1 MPANRS
7 PEIHLVFITQSH
19 LLKVQTAIPVIMAD
33 HTLYITPAPITFEQ
47 IENMLAQNNQL
58 VLSAESKAR
67 IEKCRNYLD
76 HKIETQQ
83 QPVYG
88 ITTGFGS
95 LCNRSI
101 PIEDLSQLQVNL
113 VISHACGIGEPVEPD
128 IVRLML
134 ILKAYGLSLGNSG
147 VQTETV
153 QRLLDLYNHNIL
165 PEVRQLGSLGAS
177 GDLAP
182 LAHLVLPLLGTGKV
196 FYRDTLQPAAPVM
209 AELGLGA
216 IRLKSKEGLAL
227 LNGTQFMSA
236 HGVLVLLKAFKLL
249 RLADITGAISLE
261 AFNGRP
267 DPFHS
272 MIQQIR
278 PHPGQVETAS
288 NFRSILQ
295 GSKLIDMPGKA
306 VQDPYSFRCI
316 PQVHGAVKDTVKHA
330 AEVILREINSVT
342 DNPTIF
348 PDDDLILSGGNFHG
362 EPLAFVLDFIAI
374 ALAELGSIAER
385 RLYRLIAGQRG
396 LPEFLVAHPGLNSG
410 FMIPQYAAASVVS
423 QNKQLCT
430 PSSVDSITSSNEQED
445 HVSMGA
451 NAATKALRVVQNVE
465 SILAIE
471 LMAGCQALEFRG
483 IENTSPFLQSIIKKY
498 RQTVPYVTDDVLM
511 YELIDKSLDFIHKH
525 NFHLPG

>member
-1 MPANRS
+1 MSKNT
-7 PEIHLVFITQSH
+7 HFITSN
-19 LLKVQTAIPVIMAD
+19 
-33 HTLYITPAPITFEQ
+33 PITFSQ
-47 IENMLAQNNQL
+47 IEDMLSVDSQL
-58 VLSAESKAR
+58 FLSDESIGK
-67 IEKCRNYLD
+67 IEKCRKYLD
-76 HKIETQQ
+76 HKIESQQ
-83 QPVYG
+83 EPIYG

-101 PIEDLSQLQVNL
+101 SKEDLSQLQVNL
-113 VISHACGIGEPVEPD
+113 VVSHACGMGDLVDNE
-128 IVRLML
+128 IVRIML
-134 ILKAYGLSLGNSG
+134 LLKAYGLSLGNSG

-153 QRLLDLYNHNIL
+153 QRLLDLFNHNVY

-182 LAHLVLPLLGTGKV
+182 LAHLVLPLLGKGKV
-196 FYRDTLQPAAPVM
+196 HFQECFQPAHKVM
-209 AELGLGA
+209 TSLGLNP
-216 IRLKSKEGLAL
+216 ISLKSKEGLAL

-236 HGVLVLLKAFKLL
+236 HGVQVLLKAFKLL

-261 AFNGRP
+261 AYNGRL

-272 MIQQIR
+272 LIHQIR
-278 PHPGQVETAS
+278 PHPGQIETAK
-288 NFRSILQ
+288 NIRSILD
-295 GSKLIDMPGKA
+295 GSRLIDNPGKA

-316 PQVHGAVKDTVKHA
+316 PQVHGAVKDTVHYA

-348 PDDDLILSGGNFHG
+348 PDEDLILSGGNFHG
-362 EPLAFVLDFIAI
+362 EPLAFVLDYISI
-374 ALAELGSIAER
+374 ALAELGNIAER

-430 PSSVDSITSSNEQED
+430 PASVDSITSSNEQED

-451 NAATKALRVVQNVE
+451 NAATKALRVVKNVE
-465 SILAIE
+465 NILAIE

-483 IENTSPFLQSIIKKY
+483 IANTSPFLQSIIRDY
-498 RQTVPYVTDDVLM
+498 RQTVPYVEEDVLM
-511 YELIDKSLDFIHKH
+511 YELIDKSLQFIHSR
-525 NFHLPG
+525 NFHLPH

>member
-1 MPANRS
+1 
-7 PEIHLVFITQSH
+7 
-19 LLKVQTAIPVIMAD
+19 MAT
-33 HTLYITPAPITFEQ
+33 HSLYISPAPISFEQ
-47 IENMLAQNNQL
+47 IETLLTPGSQIA
-58 VLSAESKAR
+58 LSPEAIAR

-76 HKIETQQ
+76 HKIETQND
-83 QPVYG
+83 PIYG

-101 PIEDLSQLQVNL
+101 SKDDLSQLQVNL
-113 VISHACGIGEPVEPD
+113 VISHACGIGDRVEPD

-134 ILKAYGLSLGNSG
+134 LLKAYGLSLGNSG

-153 QRLLDLYNHNIL
+153 QRLLDLYNHNVL

-182 LAHLVLPLLGTGKV
+182 LAHLVLPLLGMGNV
-196 FYRDTLQPAAPVM
+196 MYNEIMQPAAPVL
-209 AELGLGA
+209 ESLGLSP

-236 HGVLVLLKAFKLL
+236 HGVLILLKAFKLL
-249 RLADITGAISLE
+249 RLADVTGALSLE
-261 AFNGRP
+261 AINGRP

-272 MIQQIR
+272 LLQQIR
-278 PHPGQVETAS
+278 PHPGQIETAS
-288 NFRSILQ
+288 NILAILH
-295 GSKLIDMPGKA
+295 GSQHIYKAGKA

-316 PQVHGAVKDTVKHA
+316 PQVHGAVKDTVRHA

-348 PDDDLILSGGNFHG
+348 ADEDLILSGGNFHG
-362 EPLAFVLDFIAI
+362 EPLAFVLDFLAI
-374 ALAELGSIAER
+374 ALAELGNIAER
-385 RLYRLIAGQRG
+385 RIYRLIAGQRE

-430 PSSVDSITSSNEQED
+430 PASVDSIPSSNEQED

-451 NAATKALRVVQNVE
+451 NAATKALRVAKNVE
-465 SILAIE
+465 YILGIE
-471 LMAGCQALEFRG
+471 LMSACQAMEFRG
-483 IENTSPFLQSIIKKY
+483 VAQTSPFLREIITDFRKS
-498 RQTVPYVTDDVLM
+498 VPYIEDDVLM
-511 YELIDKSLDFIHKH
+511 YEYIDKSIQYIQNHKF
-525 NFHLPG
+525 NLPQ

>member
-1 MPANRS
+1 MA
-7 PEIHLVFITQSH
+7 E
-19 LLKVQTAIPVIMAD
+19 QT
-33 HTLYITPAPITFEQ
+33 LFITPAPITFEL
-47 IENMLAQNNQL
+47 IESMISPDNHIALSPESLAL
-58 VLSAESKAR
+58 
-67 IEKCRNYLD
+67 IEKCRTYLD
-76 HKIETQQ
+76 QKIETQAD
-83 QPVYG
+83 PIYG

-95 LCNRSI
+95 LCNRTISKD
-101 PIEDLSQLQVNL
+101 DLSQLQVNL
-113 VISHACGIGEPVEPD
+113 VISHACGIGQSVEPG

-134 ILKAYGLSLGNSG
+134 LLKAYALSLGNSG

-182 LAHLVLPLLGTGKV
+182 LAHLVLPLLGKGKV
-196 FYRDTLQPAAPVM
+196 LFQDKWQPASGVM
-209 AELGLGA
+209 SQNGLA
-216 IRLKSKEGLAL
+216 TVNLKSKEGLAL

-261 AFNGRP
+261 AYNGRI

-272 MIQQIR
+272 KIHEIR
-278 PHPGQVETAS
+278 PHPGQIETAH
-288 NFRSILQ
+288 NIRNILH
-295 GSKLIDMPGKA
+295 GSRLISKPGKA

-316 PQVHGAVKDTVKHA
+316 PQVHGAVKDTVRFA

-362 EPLAFVLDFIAI
+362 EPLAFVLDYISI
-374 ALAELGSIAER
+374 ALAELGNIAER

-451 NAATKALRVVQNVE
+451 NAATKALLVVKNVE
-465 SILAIE
+465 NILAIE

-483 IENTSPFLQSIIKKY
+483 IDNTSPFLQSVINEY
-498 RQTVPYVTDDVLM
+498 RLTVPYVEDDVLM
-511 YELIDKSLDFIHKH
+511 YKLIDDSLQFIHNH

>member
-1 MPANRS
+1 
-7 PEIHLVFITQSH
+7 
-19 LLKVQTAIPVIMAD
+19 MAD
-33 HTLYITPAPITFEQ
+33 NTFYITPEPITFGQ
-47 IENMLAQNNQL
+47 IENILTQGTRL
-58 VLSAESKAR
+58 VLSPESVAR

-76 HKIETQQ
+76 HKIESQDD
-83 QPVYG
+83 PIYG

-95 LCNRSI
+95 LCNRTISK
-101 PIEDLSQLQVNL
+101 EDLSQLQVNL
-113 VISHACGIGEPVEPD
+113 VISHACGIGDTVEPD

-134 ILKAYGLSLGNSG
+134 LLKAYGLSFGNSG
-147 VQTETV
+147 VQAETV
-153 QRLLDLYNHNIL
+153 QRLLDLYNNNVL

-182 LAHLVLPLLGTGKV
+182 LAHLVLPLLGKGNVLYQDK
-196 FYRDTLQPAAPVM
+196 LQQAAPVL
-209 AELGLGA
+209 ESLGLPTIG
-216 IRLKSKEGLAL
+216 LKSKEGLAL

-272 MIQQIR
+272 LLQQIR
-278 PHPGQVETAS
+278 PHPGQIETAS
-288 NFRSILQ
+288 NILAILH
-295 GSKLIDMPGKA
+295 GSKQISKTGKA

-316 PQVHGAVKDTVKHA
+316 PQVHGAVKDTVKNA
-330 AEVILREINSVT
+330 ADVILREINSVT

-348 PDDDLILSGGNFHG
+348 ADEDLILSGGNFHG
-362 EPLAFVLDFIAI
+362 EPLAFALDFMSI
-374 ALAELGSIAER
+374 ALAELGNIAER
-385 RLYRLIAGQRG
+385 RIYRLISGQRE

-430 PSSVDSITSSNEQED
+430 PASVDNITSSNEQED

-451 NAATKALRVVQNVE
+451 NAATKALRVVKNVE
-465 SILAIE
+465 NILAIE
-471 LMAGCQALEFRG
+471 LLSACQALEFRG
-483 IENTSPFLQSIIKKY
+483 IANTSPFLQSLVHEY
-498 RQTVPYVTDDVLM
+498 RQSVPYVENDVLM
-511 YELIDKSLDFIHKH
+511 YELIDKSIQFIHNH

>member
-1 MPANRS
+1 
-7 PEIHLVFITQSH
+7 
-19 LLKVQTAIPVIMAD
+19 MAD
-33 HTLYITPAPITFEQ
+33 NTYYISPDPITFGQ
-47 IENMLAQNNQL
+47 IENMLTPGTQL
-58 VLSAESKAR
+58 ALSPESVAR
-67 IEKCRNYLD
+67 IEKCRDYLD
-76 HKIETQQ
+76 HKIESQKE
-83 QPVYG
+83 PIYG

-95 LCNRSI
+95 LCNRTISR
-101 PIEDLSQLQVNL
+101 EDLSQLQVNL
-113 VISHACGIGEPVEPD
+113 VISHACGIGESVEPE

-134 ILKAYGLSLGNSG
+134 MLKAYGLSFGNSG
-147 VQTETV
+147 VQTDTV
-153 QRLLDLYNHNIL
+153 QRLLDLYNNNVL

-182 LAHLVLPLLGTGKV
+182 LAHLVLPLLGKGNV
-196 FYRDTLQPAAPVM
+196 LFQDTLQPAAKVLDS
-209 AELGLGA
+209 LGLST
-216 IRLKSKEGLAL
+216 ISLKSKEGLAL

-272 MIQQIR
+272 LLQQIR
-278 PHPGQVETAS
+278 PHPGQIETAS
-288 NFRSILQ
+288 NILAILQ
-295 GSKLIDMPGKA
+295 GSQQISKTGKA

-316 PQVHGAVKDTVKHA
+316 PQVHGAVKDTVKNA
-330 AEVILREINSVT
+330 ADVILREINSVT

-348 PDDDLILSGGNFHG
+348 ADEDLILSGGNFHG
-362 EPLAFVLDFIAI
+362 EPLAFALDFMSI
-374 ALAELGSIAER
+374 ALAELGNIAER
-385 RLYRLIAGQRG
+385 RIYRLISGQRD

-430 PSSVDSITSSNEQED
+430 PASVDNITSSNEQED

-451 NAATKALRVVQNVE
+451 NAATKALRVVKNVE
-465 SILAIE
+465 YILAIE
-471 LMAGCQALEFRG
+471 LMSACQALEFRG
-483 IENTSPFLQSIIKKY
+483 IANTSPFLQSLIREY
-498 RQTVPYVTDDVLM
+498 RQSVPYVENDVLM
-511 YELIDKSLDFIHKH
+511 YELIDKSLQFIKNH

>member
-1 MPANRS
+1 
-7 PEIHLVFITQSH
+7 
-19 LLKVQTAIPVIMAD
+19 MAD
-33 HTLYITPAPITFEQ
+33 HTLYITPEPITFEQ
-47 IENMLAQNNQL
+47 IENMLVSHTPLA
-58 VLSAESKAR
+58 LSPESVAR

-76 HKIETQQ
+76 HKIETQED
-83 QPVYG
+83 PIYG

-95 LCNRSI
+95 LCNRTISK
-101 PIEDLSQLQVNL
+101 EDLSQLQVNL
-113 VISHACGIGEPVEPD
+113 VISHACGIGKPVEPE

-153 QRLLDLYNHNIL
+153 QCLLDLYNNDIL
-165 PEVRQLGSLGAS
+165 PEVRELGSLGAS

-196 FYRDTLQPAAPVM
+196 FYKNTLQPAAPVM
-209 AELGLGA
+209 AQHGLPP
-216 IRLKSKEGLAL
+216 ISLKSKEGLAL

-249 RLADITGAISLE
+249 RLADITAAISLE
-261 AFNGRP
+261 AFNGRI

-272 MIQQIR
+272 LIQQIR
-278 PHPGQVETAS
+278 PHPGQIETAQ
-288 NFRSILQ
+288 NICSILQ
-295 GSKLIDMPGKA
+295 GSTLINQAGKA
-306 VQDPYSFRCI
+306 IQDPYSFRCI
-316 PQVHGAVKDTVKHA
+316 PQVHGAAKDTVNYA

-410 FMIPQYAAASVVS
+410 FMIPQYAAAAVVS

-430 PSSVDSITSSNEQED
+430 PASVDSITSSNEQED

-451 NAATKALRVVQNVE
+451 NAATKALKVVKNIE

-471 LMAGCQALEFRG
+471 LMAACQALEFRG
-483 IENTSPFLQSIIKKY
+483 IENTSPFLKSLIKEY
-498 RQTVPYVTDDVLM
+498 RMKVPYVQDDVLM
-511 YELIDKSLDFIHKH
+511 YELIDSSLEFIQNHDFQ
-525 NFHLPG
+525 LPG

>member
-1 MPANRS
+1 MASNT
-7 PEIHLVFITQSH
+7 IH
-19 LLKVQTAIPVIMAD
+19 
-33 HTLYITPAPITFEQ
+33 ITPDPITFEQ
-47 IENMLAQNNQL
+47 IEIM
-58 VLSAESKAR
+58 LSAESKLALSPESVSC

-83 QPVYG
+83 DPVYG

-95 LCNRSI
+95 LCNHTISR
-101 PIEDLSQLQVNL
+101 EDLSQLQVNL
-113 VISHACGIGEPVEPD
+113 VISHACGIGQAVEPD

-147 VQTETV
+147 VQTGTV
-153 QRLLDLYNHNIL
+153 QGLLDLYNHNIL

-182 LAHLVLPLLGTGKV
+182 LAHLVLPLLGKGKV
-196 FYRDTLQPAAPVM
+196 LYQDKWQNSGDVM
-209 AELGLGA
+209 PQLGLRN
-216 IRLKSKEGLAL
+216 IELKSKEGLAL

-261 AFNGRP
+261 AFNGRL

-272 MIQQIR
+272 LIQQIR
-278 PHPGQVETAS
+278 PHPGQIETAT
-288 NFRSILQ
+288 NIRAILH
-295 GSKLIDMPGKA
+295 GSQLIEKPGKA

-316 PQVHGAVKDTVKHA
+316 PQVHGAVKDTVGYA

-348 PDDDLILSGGNFHG
+348 PDEDLILSGGNFHG
-362 EPLAFVLDFIAI
+362 EPLAFVLDYISI
-374 ALAELGSIAER
+374 ALAELGNIAER

-410 FMIPQYAAASVVS
+410 FMIPQYSAASVVS

-451 NAATKALRVVQNVE
+451 NAATKALRVVKNVE
-465 SILAIE
+465 NILAIE

-483 IENTSPFLQSIIKKY
+483 LTNTSPFLQSIINEY
-498 RQTVPYVTDDVLM
+498 RQVVPFVEEDVLM
-511 YELIDKSLDFIHKH
+511 YELIDNSLKFIQSH

>member
-1 MPANRS
+1 MVN
-7 PEIHLVFITQSH
+7 
-19 LLKVQTAIPVIMAD
+19 QT
-33 HTLYITPAPITFEQ
+33 LFITPAPISFEQ
-47 IENMLAQNNQL
+47 IENMLAPETQL
-58 VLSAESKAR
+58 ALSTESIAN

-76 HKIETQQ
+76 HKIETHQD
-83 QPVYG
+83 PIYG

-95 LCNRSI
+95 LCNRTISND
-101 PIEDLSQLQVNL
+101 DLSQLQVNL
-113 VISHACGIGEPVEPD
+113 VISHACGIGPVVEPD

-134 ILKAYGLSLGNSG
+134 ILKAYALSLGNSG

-153 QRLLDLYNHNIL
+153 QRLLDLYNNNIL

-182 LAHLVLPLLGTGKV
+182 LAHLVLPLLGTGNVLYADK
-196 FYRDTLQPAAPVM
+196 LQPANEVLKKYMLTPVS
-209 AELGLGA
+209 
-216 IRLKSKEGLAL
+216 LKSKEGLAL

-249 RLADITGAISLE
+249 RLADITSSISLE
-261 AFNGRP
+261 AFNGRIE
-267 DPFHS
+267 PFHS
-272 MIQQIR
+272 LIHQIR
-278 PHPGQVETAS
+278 PHPGQIETAR
-288 NFRSILQ
+288 NIRAILQ
-295 GSKLIDMPGKA
+295 GSQLIENTGKA

-316 PQVHGAVKDTVKHA
+316 PQVHGAAKDTVNYA

-348 PDDDLILSGGNFHG
+348 PDEDLILSGGNFHG
-362 EPLAFVLDFIAI
+362 EPLAFVLDFISI
-374 ALAELGSIAER
+374 ALAELGNIAER

-396 LPEFLVAHPGLNSG
+396 LPEFLAASPGLNSG

-451 NAATKALRVVQNVE
+451 NAATKALRVVRNVE
-465 SILAIE
+465 NILAIE
-471 LMAGCQALEFRG
+471 LMAACQALEFRG
-483 IENTSPFLQSIIKKY
+483 ISKTSPFLQSIINDY
-498 RQTVPYVTDDVLM
+498 RQTVPFVEKDVLM
-511 YELIDKSLDFIHKH
+511 YELMDHSLDFIHNH
-525 NFHLPG
+525 HFHLPG

>member
-1 MPANRS
+1 MANQ
-7 PEIHLVFITQSH
+7 I
-19 LLKVQTAIPVIMAD
+19 
-33 HTLYITPAPITFEQ
+33 LYITPAPITFGQ
-47 IENMLAQNNQL
+47 IENMLTQDNKLA
-58 VLSAESKAR
+58 LSPESVAR
-67 IEKCRNYLD
+67 IEKCRNYLN
-76 HKIETQQ
+76 HKVESQDDPI
-83 QPVYG
+83 YG

-101 PIEDLSQLQVNL
+101 SKEDLSQLQINL
-113 VISHACGIGEPVEPD
+113 VISHACGIGEPIDPE

-134 ILKAYGLSLGNSG
+134 LLKAYGLSLGYSG

-153 QRLLDLYNHNIL
+153 QRLLDLYNYNIL

-196 FYRDTLQPAAPVM
+196 LYQETFQPSAPVM
-209 AELGLGA
+209 QKYGLKT
-216 IRLKSKEGLAL
+216 ISLQSKEGLAL

-236 HGVLVLLKAFKLL
+236 HGVHVLLKAFKLL

-267 DPFHS
+267 DPFHNL
-272 MIQQIR
+272 IHEVR
-278 PHPGQVETAS
+278 PHPGQVETAA
-288 NFRSILQ
+288 NMRAILS
-295 GSKLIDMPGKA
+295 GSKLIDKPGKA

-316 PQVHGAVKDTVKHA
+316 PQVHGAVKDTVQYA

-348 PDDDLILSGGNFHG
+348 PGEDQILSGGNFHG
-362 EPLAFVLDFIAI
+362 EPLAFVLDFVSI
-374 ALAELGSIAER
+374 ALAELGNIAER

-451 NAATKALRVVQNVE
+451 NAATKALRVVKNVE
-465 SILAIE
+465 RILAIE
-471 LMAGCQALEFRG
+471 LLAGCQALEFRG
-483 IENTSPFLQSIIKKY
+483 ISNTSPFLQSIITEY
-498 RQTVPYVTDDVLM
+498 RQKVPYVEEDVLM
-511 YELIDKSLDFIHKH
+511 YELIDQSLQFIHDNH
-525 NFHLPG
+525 FHLPE

>member
-1 MPANRS
+1 
-7 PEIHLVFITQSH
+7 
-19 LLKVQTAIPVIMAD
+19 MAD
-33 HTLYITPAPITFEQ
+33 HTLYITPEPITFEQ
-47 IENMLAQNNQL
+47 IENMLTSKDKLA
-58 VLSAESKAR
+58 LSPESVAL

-76 HKIETQQ
+76 QKIDARKD
-83 QPVYG
+83 PIYG

-95 LCNRSI
+95 LCNHTISK
-101 PIEDLSQLQVNL
+101 EDLSQLQVNL
-113 VISHACGIGEPVEPD
+113 VISHACGIGKPVEPQ

-147 VQTETV
+147 VQSETV
-153 QRLLDLYNHNIL
+153 QRLLDLYNNDIL
-165 PEVRQLGSLGAS
+165 PEVRELGSLGAS

-196 FYRDTLQPAAPVM
+196 FHMNTLQPSAPVM
-209 AELGLGA
+209 AQYGLSA
-216 IRLKSKEGLAL
+216 ISLKSKEGLAL

-236 HGVLVLLKAFKLL
+236 HGVLILLKAFKLL
-249 RLADITGAISLE
+249 RLADITAAISLE
-261 AFNGRP
+261 AFNGRI

-272 MIQQIR
+272 LIQQIR
-278 PHPGQVETAS
+278 PHPGQIETAR
-288 NFRSILQ
+288 NIRSILQ
-295 GSKLIDMPGKA
+295 GSTLINQAGKA

-316 PQVHGAVKDTVKHA
+316 PQVHGAARDTVNYA

-348 PDDDLILSGGNFHG
+348 PDEDQILSGGNFHG

-410 FMIPQYAAASVVS
+410 FMIPQYAAAAVVS

-430 PSSVDSITSSNEQED
+430 PASVDSITSSNEQED

-451 NAATKALRVVQNVE
+451 NSATKALRVVKNVE

-471 LMAGCQALEFRG
+471 LMTGCQALEFRG
-483 IENTSPFLQSIIKKY
+483 IANTSPFLQSVINEY
-498 RQTVPYVTDDVLM
+498 RQKVPYVQDDVLM
-511 YELIDKSLDFIHKH
+511 YELIDSSLEFIQNN
-525 NFHLPG
+525 NFQLPG

>member
-1 MPANRS
+1 MSKNT
-7 PEIHLVFITQSH
+7 H
-19 LLKVQTAIPVIMAD
+19 
-33 HTLYITPAPITFEQ
+33 YITSNPITFDQ
-47 IENMLAQNNQL
+47 IENMLSSESQL
-58 VLSAESKAR
+58 VLSAESIKK
-67 IEKCRNYLD
+67 IEKCRKYLD
-76 HKIETQQ
+76 HKIESQQ
-83 QPVYG
+83 EPIYG

-101 PIEDLSQLQVNL
+101 SKEDLSQLQVNL
-113 VISHACGIGEPVEPD
+113 VISHACGMGDLVDNE
-128 IVRLML
+128 IVKIML
-134 ILKAYGLSLGNSG
+134 LLKAYGLSLGNSG

-153 QRLLDLYNHNIL
+153 QRLLDLYNNNIF

-182 LAHLVLPLLGTGKV
+182 LAHLVLPLLGKGKV
-196 FYRDTLQPAAPVM
+196 SFQQKLQPAEQVM
-209 AELGLGA
+209 SEFGFQP
-216 IRLKSKEGLAL
+216 INLKSKEGLAL

-236 HGVLVLLKAFKLL
+236 HGVQVLLKAFKLL

-261 AFNGRP
+261 AYNGRL

-272 MIQQIR
+272 LIHQIR
-278 PHPGQVETAS
+278 PHPGQIETAK
-288 NFRSILQ
+288 NIRTILR
-295 GSKLIDMPGKA
+295 GSKLIDNKGKA

-316 PQVHGAVKDTVKHA
+316 PQVHGAVKDTVRYT

-348 PDDDLILSGGNFHG
+348 PDEDLILSGGNFHG
-362 EPLAFVLDFIAI
+362 EPLAFVLDYISI
-374 ALAELGSIAER
+374 ALAELGNIAER

-451 NAATKALRVVQNVE
+451 NAATKALKVVKNVE
-465 SILAIE
+465 NILAIE

-483 IENTSPFLQSIIKKY
+483 VSNTSPFLQSIISDY
-498 RQTVPYVTDDVLM
+498 RQTVPYVEDDVLM
-511 YELIDKSLDFIHKH
+511 YELIDKSLQFIHSH
-525 NFHLPG
+525 NFQLPE

>member
-1 MPANRS
+1 
-7 PEIHLVFITQSH
+7 
-19 LLKVQTAIPVIMAD
+19 MAD
-33 HTLYITPAPITFEQ
+33 QTLFITPAPITFEQ
-47 IENMLAQNNQL
+47 IENMLAPDQQL
-58 VLSAESKAR
+58 ALSSESLAL

-76 HKIETQQ
+76 QKIESQEE
-83 QPVYG
+83 PIYG

-95 LCNRSI
+95 LCNRTISK
-101 PIEDLSQLQVNL
+101 EDLSQLQVNL
-113 VISHACGIGEPVEPD
+113 VISHACGIGQTVEPE

-147 VQTETV
+147 VQTLTV
-153 QRLLDLYNHNIL
+153 QRLLDLYNNNIL

-182 LAHLVLPLLGTGKV
+182 LAHLVLPLLGKGKV
-196 FYRDTLQPAAPVM
+196 LFQNTVQPAADILAQLDLP
-209 AELGLGA
+209 AFS
-216 IRLKSKEGLAL
+216 LKSKEGLAL

-261 AFNGRP
+261 AFNGRL
-267 DPFHS
+267 DPFHDL
-272 MIQQIR
+272 IHQIR
-278 PHPGQVETAS
+278 PHPGQIETA
-288 NFRSILQ
+288 NNIRAILK
-295 GSKLIDMPGKA
+295 GSKLIDKPGKA

-316 PQVHGAVKDTVKHA
+316 PQVHGAAKDTVRYA
-330 AEVILREINSVT
+330 AEVVLREINSVT

-348 PDDDLILSGGNFHG
+348 PDEDLILSGGNFHG
-362 EPLAFVLDFIAI
+362 EPLAFVLDFISI
-374 ALAELGSIAER
+374 ALAELGNIAER

-451 NAATKALRVVQNVE
+451 NAATKALRVVKNVE
-465 SILAIE
+465 NILAIE

-483 IENTSPFLQSIIKKY
+483 IENTSPFLQSIIKEY
-498 RQTVPYVTDDVLM
+498 RQTVPYVEEDVLM
-511 YELIDKSLDFIHKH
+511 YELVDNSLRFVQNHQ
-525 NFHLPG
+525 FHLPG

>member
-1 MPANRS
+1 
-7 PEIHLVFITQSH
+7 
-19 LLKVQTAIPVIMAD
+19 MAD
-33 HTLYITPAPITFEQ
+33 NTFYITPEPITFGQ
-47 IENMLAQNNQL
+47 IENILTQGTRL
-58 VLSAESKAR
+58 VLSPESVAR
-67 IEKCRNYLD
+67 IEKCRYYLD
-76 HKIETQQ
+76 HKIESQEE
-83 QPVYG
+83 PIYG

-95 LCNRSI
+95 LCNRTISK
-101 PIEDLSQLQVNL
+101 EDLSQLQVNL
-113 VISHACGIGEPVEPD
+113 VISHACGIGDTVEPD

-134 ILKAYGLSLGNSG
+134 LLKAYGLSFGNSG

-153 QRLLDLYNHNIL
+153 QRLLDLYNNNVL

-182 LAHLVLPLLGTGKV
+182 LAHLVLPLLGKGNVLYK
-196 FYRDTLQPAAPVM
+196 DKLQQAAPVLE
-209 AELGLGA
+209 ALGLPTIG
-216 IRLKSKEGLAL
+216 LKSKEGLAL

-272 MIQQIR
+272 LLQQIR
-278 PHPGQVETAS
+278 PHPGQIETAS
-288 NFRSILQ
+288 NILAILQ
-295 GSKLIDMPGKA
+295 GSTQISKPGKA

-316 PQVHGAVKDTVKHA
+316 PQVHGAVKDTVKNA
-330 AEVILREINSVT
+330 ADVILREINSVT

-348 PDDDLILSGGNFHG
+348 ADEDLILSGGNFHG
-362 EPLAFVLDFIAI
+362 EPLAFALDFMSI
-374 ALAELGSIAER
+374 ALAELGNIAER
-385 RLYRLIAGQRG
+385 RIYRLISGQRE

-430 PSSVDSITSSNEQED
+430 PASVDNITSSNEQED

-451 NAATKALRVVQNVE
+451 NAATKALRVVKNVE
-465 SILAIE
+465 NILAIE
-471 LMAGCQALEFRG
+471 LMSACQALEFRG
-483 IENTSPFLQSIIKKY
+483 IANTSPFLQSLIHEY
-498 RQTVPYVTDDVLM
+498 RQTVPYVENDVLM
-511 YELIDKSLDFIHKH
+511 YELIDKSIQFIHNH

>member
-1 MPANRS
+1 M
-7 PEIHLVFITQSH
+7 E
-19 LLKVQTAIPVIMAD
+19 D

-47 IENMLAQNNQL
+47 IENMLATKSKL
-58 VLSAESKAR
+58 ALSPESVTL

-76 HKIETQQ
+76 YKIEAQEE
-83 QPVYG
+83 PIYG

-95 LCNRSI
+95 LCNRTISK
-101 PIEDLSQLQVNL
+101 EDLSQLQVNL
-113 VISHACGIGEPVEPD
+113 VLSHACGIGQPVEPE

-147 VQTETV
+147 VQTTTV
-153 QRLLDLYNHNIL
+153 QRLLDLYNNNIL

-196 FYRDTLQPAAPVM
+196 YYNNVLQAAAPVM
-209 AELGLGA
+209 AQHDLPA
-216 IRLKSKEGLAL
+216 ISLKSKEGLAL

-236 HGVLVLLKAFKLL
+236 HGVLVLLKAFKIL
-249 RLADITGAISLE
+249 RLADITAAISLE
-261 AFNGRP
+261 AFNGRI

-272 MIQQIR
+272 LIHQIR
-278 PHPGQVETAS
+278 PHPGQIETAH
-288 NFRSILQ
+288 NICSILS
-295 GSKLIDMPGKA
+295 GSALIEAKDKA

-348 PDDDLILSGGNFHG
+348 PDEDMILSGGNFHG

-410 FMIPQYAAASVVS
+410 FMIPQYAAAAVVS

-430 PSSVDSITSSNEQED
+430 PASVDSITSSNEQED

-451 NAATKALRVVQNVE
+451 NAATKALLVVKNVE
-465 SILAIE
+465 NILAIE
-471 LMAGCQALEFRG
+471 LMAGCQALEIRG
-483 IENTSPFLQSIIKKY
+483 VENTSPFLQSIIREY
-498 RQTVPYVTDDVLM
+498 RQKVPFVQDDVLM
-511 YELIDKSLDFIHKH
+511 YELIDNSLEFIHTH
-525 NFHLPG
+525 HFHLPE

>member
-1 MPANRS
+1 MSKNT
-7 PEIHLVFITQSH
+7 H
-19 LLKVQTAIPVIMAD
+19 
-33 HTLYITPAPITFEQ
+33 YITSSPITFDQ
-47 IENMLAQNNQL
+47 IENMLSTESQL
-58 VLSAESKAR
+58 VLSGESIEK
-67 IEKCRNYLD
+67 IEKCRKYLD
-76 HKIETQQ
+76 HKIGSQQ
-83 QPVYG
+83 DPIYG

-101 PIEDLSQLQVNL
+101 SKEDLSQLQVNL
-113 VISHACGIGEPVEPD
+113 VISHACGMGDLVDNE
-128 IVRLML
+128 IVRIML
-134 ILKAYGLSLGNSG
+134 LLKAYGLSLGNSG

-153 QRLLDLYNHNIL
+153 QRLLDLYNNNIF

-182 LAHLVLPLLGTGKV
+182 LAHLVLPLLGKGKV
-196 FYRDTLQPAAPVM
+196 SFQHKLQPAEQVM
-209 AELGLGA
+209 SEFGFLP
-216 IRLKSKEGLAL
+216 INLKSKEGLAL

-236 HGVLVLLKAFKLL
+236 HGVQVLLKAFKLL

-261 AFNGRP
+261 AYNGRL
-267 DPFHS
+267 DPFHNL
-272 MIQQIR
+272 IHQIR
-278 PHPGQVETAS
+278 PHPGQIETAK
-288 NFRSILQ
+288 NIRSILK
-295 GSKLIDMPGKA
+295 GSKLIDNLGKA

-316 PQVHGAVKDTVKHA
+316 PQVHGAVKDTVRYT

-362 EPLAFVLDFIAI
+362 EPLAFVLDYISI
-374 ALAELGSIAER
+374 ALAELGNIAER

-451 NAATKALRVVQNVE
+451 NAATKALRVVKNVE
-465 SILAIE
+465 NILAIE

-483 IENTSPFLQSIIKKY
+483 VANTSPFLQSIIGEY
-498 RQTVPYVTDDVLM
+498 RQTVPYVEDDVLM
-511 YELIDKSLDFIHKH
+511 YELIDKSLQFIHSH
-525 NFHLPG
+525 NFHLPE

>member
-1 MPANRS
+1 
-7 PEIHLVFITQSH
+7 
-19 LLKVQTAIPVIMAD
+19 MAKN
-33 HTLYITPAPITFEQ
+33 TVLITPAPITFGQ
-47 IENMLAQNNQL
+47 IENMLAEDTQL
-58 VLSAESKAR
+58 YLSPESKAR
-67 IEKCRNYLD
+67 IEKCRKYLD
-76 HKIETQQ
+76 HKVETQTD
-83 QPVYG
+83 PIYG

-95 LCNRSI
+95 LCNRTIS
-101 PIEDLSQLQVNL
+101 IEDLSRLQVNL
-113 VISHACGIGEPVEPD
+113 VISHACGIGQPVEPE

-134 ILKAYGLSLGNSG
+134 MLKAYGLSLGNSG

-153 QRLLDLYNHNIL
+153 QRLLDLYNNNIL

-182 LAHLVLPLLGTGKV
+182 LAHLVLPILGKGKV
-196 FYRDTLQPAAPVM
+196 FYQNKLQPADAVMDQHGFQPVH
-209 AELGLGA
+209 
-216 IRLKSKEGLAL
+216 LKSKEGLAL

-267 DPFHS
+267 DPFHH
-272 MIQQIR
+272 MIHQIR
-278 PHPGQVETAS
+278 PHPGQIETAN
-288 NFRSILQ
+288 NFRTILK
-295 GSKLIDMPGKA
+295 GSKLISKTDKA

-362 EPLAFVLDFIAI
+362 EPLAFVLDFISI
-374 ALAELGSIAER
+374 ALAELGSISER

-451 NAATKALRVVQNVE
+451 NAATKALRVVKNVE
-465 SILAIE
+465 NILAIE

-483 IENTSPFLQSIIKKY
+483 IANTSPFLQSIIREY
-498 RQTVPYVTDDVLM
+498 RQEVPYVEEDVIM
-511 YELIDKSLDFIHKH
+511 YELIDHSLHFIQNH

>member
-1 MPANRS
+1 
-7 PEIHLVFITQSH
+7 
-19 LLKVQTAIPVIMAD
+19 MAE
-33 HTLYITPAPITFEQ
+33 HTHYITPAPITFEQ
-47 IENMLAQNNQL
+47 IENILSTDSHLA
-58 VLSAESKAR
+58 LSTDSMAV

-76 HKIETQQ
+76 HKIETQTE
-83 QPVYG
+83 PIYG

-95 LCNRSI
+95 LCNRTISK
-101 PIEDLSQLQVNL
+101 EDLSQLQVNL
-113 VISHACGIGEPVEPD
+113 VISHACGIGQPVEPG

-134 ILKAYGLSLGNSG
+134 LLKAYGLSLGNSG

-153 QRLLDLYNHNIL
+153 QRLLDLYNNNVF

-182 LAHLVLPLLGTGKV
+182 LAHLVLPLLGKGNV
-196 FYRDTLQPAAPVM
+196 LYNNEWQPAANVM
-209 AELGLGA
+209 AELGLPTVE
-216 IRLKSKEGLAL
+216 LKSKEGLAL

-236 HGVLVLLKAFKLL
+236 HGVHILLKAFKLL
-249 RLADITGAISLE
+249 RLADITGSISLE
-261 AFNGRP
+261 AYNGRLE
-267 DPFHS
+267 PFHS
-272 MIQQIR
+272 KLHEIR
-278 PHPGQVETAS
+278 PHPGQIVTAS
-288 NFRSILQ
+288 NIRAILQ
-295 GSKLIDMPGKA
+295 GSKLIDNPGKA
-306 VQDPYSFRCI
+306 VQDPYSFRCM
-316 PQVHGAVKDTVKHA
+316 PQVHGAVKDTVNYA
-330 AEVILREINSVT
+330 ADVILREINSVT

-362 EPLAFVLDFIAI
+362 EPLAFVLDFVSI
-374 ALAELGSIAER
+374 ALAELGNIAER

-451 NAATKALRVVQNVE
+451 NAATKAYRVANNVE
-465 SILAIE
+465 NILAIE

-483 IENTSPFLQSIIKKY
+483 TSNTSPFLQSIIKEY
-498 RQTVPYVTDDVLM
+498 RQTVPYVEDDVLM
-511 YELIDKSLDFIHKH
+511 YELIDNSLKFIQTHS
-525 NFHLPG
+525 FHLPG

>member
-1 MPANRS
+1 
-7 PEIHLVFITQSH
+7 
-19 LLKVQTAIPVIMAD
+19 MAD
-33 HTLYITPAPITFEQ
+33 NTLYITPAPITFEQ

-58 VLSAESKAR
+58 VLSEESKAR
-67 IEKCRNYLD
+67 IEKCRSYLD
-76 HKIETQQ
+76 HKIEAQNE
-83 QPVYG
+83 PVYG

-101 PIEDLSQLQVNL
+101 PREDLSQLQVNL
-113 VISHACGIGEPVEPD
+113 VISHACGIGEPVEPE

-153 QRLLDLYNHNIL
+153 QGLLNLYNNNIL

-182 LAHLVLPLLGTGKV
+182 LAHLVLPLLGKGKV
-196 FYRDTLQPAAPVM
+196 YYQNTLQPAAPVM
-209 AELGLGA
+209 AAMGFPA
-216 IRLKSKEGLAL
+216 ISLQSKEGLAL

-267 DPFHS
+267 DPFHN
-272 MIQQIR
+272 MIHQIR
-278 PHPGQVETAS
+278 PHPGQIETA
-288 NFRSILQ
+288 NNIRAILQ
-295 GSKLIDMPGKA
+295 GSNLIEKPGKA

-316 PQVHGAVKDTVKHA
+316 PQVHGAVKDTINHA

-362 EPLAFVLDFIAI
+362 EPLAFALDFIAI

-451 NAATKALRVVQNVE
+451 NAATKALRVVKNVE

-483 IENTSPFLQSIIKKY
+483 IANTSPFLQSIITEY
-498 RQTVPYVTDDVLM
+498 RQTVPYVEDDVLM
-511 YELIDKSLDFIHKH
+511 YELIDKSIQFIHNH
-525 NFHLPG
+525 QFHLPG

>member
-1 MPANRS
+1 MS
-7 PEIHLVFITQSH
+7 DQ
-19 LLKVQTAIPVIMAD
+19 K
-33 HTLYITPAPITFEQ
+33 LYITPVPLTFEQ
-47 IENMLAQNNQL
+47 IEIM
-58 VLSAESKAR
+58 LSADAHLELSADSISR

-76 HKIETQQ
+76 QKIETSHD
-83 QPVYG
+83 PIYG

-95 LCNRSI
+95 LCNRTISK
-101 PIEDLSQLQVNL
+101 EDLSQLQVNL
-113 VISHACGIGEPVEPD
+113 VLSHACGIGEPVEPG

-134 ILKAYGLSLGNSG
+134 LLKAYGLSLGNSG

-153 QRLLDLYNHNIL
+153 QRLLDLFNHNIF

-182 LAHLVLPLLGTGKV
+182 LAHLVLPLLGKGKV
-196 FYRDTLQPAAPVM
+196 LYQESWQEASEVM
-209 AELGLGA
+209 AQLQMQPLS
-216 IRLKSKEGLAL
+216 LKSKEGLAL

-236 HGVLVLLKAFKLL
+236 HGVKIMLKAFKLL

-267 DPFHS
+267 EPFHS
-272 MIQQIR
+272 LIHQIR
-278 PHPGQVETAS
+278 PHQGQIETAH
-288 NFRSILQ
+288 NILSILQ
-295 GSKLIDMPGKA
+295 GSSLIENQGKA

-316 PQVHGAVKDTVKHA
+316 PQVHGAVKDTVRHA
-330 AEVILREINSVT
+330 ASVILCEINSVT

-362 EPLAFVLDFIAI
+362 EPLAFVLDFVSI
-374 ALAELGSIAER
+374 ALAELGNIAER

-396 LPEFLVAHPGLNSG
+396 LPEFLVVHPGLNSG

-451 NAATKALRVVQNVE
+451 NAATKALRVVNNVE
-465 SILAIE
+465 NILAIE

-483 IENTSPFLQSIIKKY
+483 IKNTSPFLQAIIADY
-498 RQTVPYVTDDVLM
+498 RQTVPFVDEDVLM
-511 YELIDKSLDFIHKH
+511 YELIDSSLRFIKRH

>member
-1 MPANRS
+1 
-7 PEIHLVFITQSH
+7 
-19 LLKVQTAIPVIMAD
+19 MAD
-33 HTLYITPAPITFEQ
+33 QTLYITPAPITFEQ
-47 IENMLAQNNQL
+47 IENMLAPDQQL
-58 VLSAESKAR
+58 ALSPESVAL

-76 HKIETQQ
+76 QKIESQEE
-83 QPVYG
+83 PIYG

-95 LCNRSI
+95 LCNRTISK
-101 PIEDLSQLQVNL
+101 EDLSQLQVNL
-113 VISHACGIGEPVEPD
+113 VISHACGIGQTVEPE

-147 VQTETV
+147 VQTLTV
-153 QRLLDLYNHNIL
+153 QRLLDLFNNNIL

-182 LAHLVLPLLGTGKV
+182 LAHLVLPLLGKGKV
-196 FYRDTLQPAAPVM
+196 LFQNTVQPAADVLAQMDLP
-209 AELGLGA
+209 AFS
-216 IRLKSKEGLAL
+216 LKSKEGLAL

-261 AFNGRP
+261 AFNGRL
-267 DPFHS
+267 DPFHDL
-272 MIQQIR
+272 IHQIR
-278 PHPGQVETAS
+278 PHPGQIETA
-288 NFRSILQ
+288 NNIRAILK
-295 GSKLIDMPGKA
+295 GSKLINKPGKA

-316 PQVHGAVKDTVKHA
+316 PQVHGAAKDTVRYA
-330 AEVILREINSVT
+330 AEVVLREINSVT

-348 PDDDLILSGGNFHG
+348 PDEDLILSGGNFHG

-374 ALAELGSIAER
+374 ALAELGNIAER

-396 LPEFLVAHPGLNSG
+396 LPEFLVAHPGLKSG

-451 NAATKALRVVQNVE
+451 NAATKALRVVKNVE
-465 SILAIE
+465 NILAIE

-483 IENTSPFLQSIIKKY
+483 IENTSPFLQSIIKEY
-498 RQTVPYVTDDVLM
+498 RQTVPYVEEDVLM
-511 YELIDKSLDFIHKH
+511 YELVDNSLRFVQNHQ
-525 NFHLPG
+525 FHLPG

>member
-1 MPANRS
+1 
-7 PEIHLVFITQSH
+7 
-19 LLKVQTAIPVIMAD
+19 MAEQ
-33 HTLYITPAPITFEQ
+33 TLYITPAPITFEQ
-47 IENMLAQNNQL
+47 IENMLVAGHQL
-58 VLSAESKAR
+58 ALSPESVAR

-76 HKIETQQ
+76 RKIETQDE
-83 QPVYG
+83 PIYG

-101 PIEDLSQLQVNL
+101 PKDDLSQLQVNL
-113 VISHACGIGEPVEPD
+113 VLSHACGIGQPVEPE

-134 ILKAYGLSLGNSG
+134 LLKAYALSLGNSG

-153 QRLLDLYNHNIL
+153 QRLLDLYNNNIL

-196 FYRDTLQPAAPVM
+196 LYKDSWQTASGVM
-209 AELGLGA
+209 AQHGLSA
-216 IRLKSKEGLAL
+216 ISLKSKEGLAL
-227 LNGTQFMSA
+227 LNGTQFMGA

-261 AFNGRP
+261 AFNGRL
-267 DPFHS
+267 DPFQS
-272 MIQQIR
+272 MIHQVR
-278 PHPGQVETAS
+278 PHPGQVETAC
-288 NFRSILQ
+288 NIRAILQ
-295 GSKLIDMPGKA
+295 GSKLIDLPGKA

-316 PQVHGAVKDTVKHA
+316 PQVHGAVKDTVNYA

-362 EPLAFVLDFIAI
+362 EPLAFVLDFISI
-374 ALAELGSIAER
+374 ALAELGNIAER

-396 LPEFLVAHPGLNSG
+396 LPEFLAAHPGLNSG

-451 NAATKALRVVQNVE
+451 NAATKALRVVKNVE
-465 SILAIE
+465 NILSIE

-483 IENTSPFLQSIIKKY
+483 IENTSPFLRSIINEY
-498 RQTVPYVTDDVLM
+498 RQTVPFVQDDVLM
-511 YELIDKSLDFIHKH
+511 YELIDNSLEFIHNH